1 MTPVQ
6 HVTLGDYTFRFEWK
20 PSTLDNR
27 DQWFIEHVEGADVEM
42 RWLMSEVNEHFEWD
56 NPNLPAI
63 LREDIAEHEVEHGV
77 WKTKG
82 Y

>member
-1 MTPVQ
+1 MKPVQ

-27 DQWFIEHVEGADVEM
+27 GQWFIEHIDGADVEM
-42 RWLMSEVNEHFEWD
+42 RWLMTEVNKHSEWD

-63 LREDIAEHEVEHGV
+63 LREDIAEHEMEYGV